1 MSPNS
6 LNYPPTISLIPS
18 DPITTKMRRN
28 LITTEFY
35 QQSFVLAECQKGFL
49 KESNHQ
55 HLAKWRLTGWAG
67 AKDFFFILIIQYK
80 ILPRGLLPCLIDIKL
95 EKRGQ
100 CGSSFVIRNFFS
112 ITFLI
117 EHHLPRSA
125 STFSPNLVF
134 NSCCSDAGG
143 GGGIR
148 PDNLGFIEL

>member
-143 GGGIR
+143 GDSPG
-148 PDNLGFIEL
+148 